1 MILIALLGFFI
12 SKKFRFG
19 QVEQK
24 FVSKILIFLINP
36 FLIIH
41 QFDMEFSSDK
51 LAALGVVFGLSVVIH
66 LVMLAVALIF
76 VRSKSEE
83 GKALDCID
91 RLSVVFTNCGFIG
104 IPLISGVFPDG
115 NGVLYLLSFIAAFN
129 IFLWTAGYFL
139 VSGKI
144 NLIKLVTNPNI
155 LAVVFGIVIFCMPFR
170 LPFVVS
176 KTVELV
182 SSMNTAMAMFLL
194 GMLFANFKGFKASYI
209 NRIIRLCILR
219 HVVVMIVVLG
229 IVFVAFRFMGSMN
242 DIRLMCFV
250 VYIAA
255 LCPVGM
261 SVSSFAVLF
270 DKDESYSGLAVLATS
285 AVSVVMLPAG
295 VALAELIL

>member
-24 FVSKILIFLINP
+24 FVSKIFIFLINP

-229 IVFVAFRFMGSMN
+229 IVFVAFRFMGSVS